1 MRGEEGGSAMIAD
14 NDREKLRLYL
24 EKGMKDDVR
33 LVMFTQE
40 VECEF
45 CRETREIV
53 QLLSSLSGKIKAE
66 VYDFVADAERA
77 RELKVDKIPALVPL
91 GKRDYGIR
99 FYGIPSGYE
108 FMSLVDAIIDVSTGT
123 ADLSEGTK
131 RAIKAISRPIH
142 IQVFVT
148 PTCPYCQRAVRLAH
162 KLAVENENI
171 RADMVESVEFLQMA
185 QRYGV
190 MAVPKI
196 VMNEKIEFVG
206 ALPEEHFVEHLMM
219 AATSMA
225 SS

>member
-1 MRGEEGGSAMIAD
+1 MIAD
-14 NDREKLRLYL
+14 NDRDKLRLYL

-45 CRETREIV
+45 CKETREIV
-53 QLLSSLSGKIKAE
+53 QLLSSLSGKIKVE

-77 RELKVDKIPALVPL
+77 RELRVDKIPAIVPL

-99 FYGIPSGYE
+99 FYGMPSGYE

-123 ADLSEGTK
+123 ADLSERTK
-131 RAIKAISRPIH
+131 QAIKAISQPIH

-162 KLAVENENI
+162 KLAVGNENI
-171 RADMVESVEFLQMA
+171 RADMVESVEFPQLA
-185 QRYGV
+185 QKYSV

-219 AATSMA
+219 AATSA
-225 SS
+225 TS